1 MEELSDWPARI
12 RKTCWFHAGDGI
24 IDGLRSRHD
33 STPNTHFIRVLRVT
47 ADSPCIITTET
58 LQSLQKAH

>member
-33 STPNTHFIRVLRVT
+33 STYPIHTSSEFSGSQQT
-47 ADSPCIITTET
+47 A
-58 LQSLQKAH
+58 LAL